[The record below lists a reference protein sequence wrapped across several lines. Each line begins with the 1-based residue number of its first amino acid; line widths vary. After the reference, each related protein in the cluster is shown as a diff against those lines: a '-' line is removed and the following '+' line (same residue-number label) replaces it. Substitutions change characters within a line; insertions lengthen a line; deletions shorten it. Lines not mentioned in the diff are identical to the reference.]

1 MKRKILLLATAICT
15 VGLLAGCSGKDG
27 STESSGAGANAGVSA
42 DSYEEYVTLGE
53 YKGLDVQLIK
63 AEVTDDM
70 VDEEIDTLLEDNAVY
85 TPISDRGAAEGD
97 TVNIDYTGKIDGQE
111 FDGGSAEDFELEL
124 GSGYLLDD
132 LESQI
137 VGMKSGETKD
147 LNVSVPA
154 DYVDDTVEEDAP
166 DKDAVFTVTVNSVS
180 EKSLPDYSDE
190 FIASVTDYKT
200 TAEYEEGTKKELLA
214 SLESENR
221 STAGMDALAQVVENS
236 TFNGYPQELYDEC
249 KQEYD
254 AMNEMYAEM
263 LGVDVADFDTDE
275 EETKSTIESIVNE
288 KMVCAIIA
296 AAENISVSDE
306 EYQKY
311 LEDNYAFYD
320 YASAAE
326 YEETESKESLMDE
339 ILTEKIYNFLIDN
352 AKISEI
358 SEDEYYGDDEY
369 LDDSDLDG
377 EYLDDE
383 DLDEEDIDLSDD
395 LLLETE
401 NLHNAETESEVTE

>member
-1 MKRKILLLATAICT
+1 MKRKVLLLATAICT
-15 VGLLAGCSGKDG
+15 VSLLAGCSEKDG
-27 STESSGAGANAGVSA
+27 STESSATGANASTE
-42 DSYEEYVTLGE
+42 SYEEYVTLGE

-70 VDEEIDTLLEDNAVY
+70 VDDEIDMLLEDNAVY

-97 TVNIDYTGKIDGQE
+97 TVNINYTGKIDGQE

-137 VGMKSGETKD
+137 IGMKSGETKD

-154 DYVDDTVEEDAP
+154 DYIEDTVEEDAP

-180 EKSLPDYSDE
+180 EKSLPEYSDE
-190 FIASVTDYKT
+190 FIAGVTDYKT

-214 SLESENR
+214 SRESDNR
-221 STAGMDALAQVVENS
+221 STAGMDALSQVMENS
-236 TFNGYPQELYDEC
+236 TFNGYPQELYDSC

-263 LGVDVADFDTDE
+263 LGVDVAGLDTDE

-288 KMVCAIIA
+288 KMVCAAIA

-311 LEDNYAFYD
+311 LEDNYALYD

-326 YEETESKESLMDE
+326 YEETESKESLMNE

-352 AKISEI
+352 AKITEI
-358 SEDEYYGDDEY
+358 SEDEYYGDDED
-369 LDDSDLDG
+369 LDD
-377 EYLDDE
+377 EYLD
-383 DLDEEDIDLSDD
+383 EDIDLSDD

-401 NLHNAETESEVTE
+401 DLHAAETESETAE

>member
-1 MKRKILLLATAICT
+1 MKRKVLLLATAICT
-15 VGLLAGCSGKDG
+15 VSLLAGCSEKDG
-27 STESSGAGANAGVSA
+27 STESSATGANASTE
-42 DSYEEYVTLGE
+42 SYEEYVTLGE

-70 VDEEIDTLLEDNAVY
+70 VDDEIDMLLEDNAVY

-97 TVNIDYTGKIDGQE
+97 TVNINYTGKIDGQE

-154 DYVDDTVEEDAP
+154 DYIEDTVEEDAP

-180 EKSLPDYSDE
+180 EKSLPEYSDE
-190 FIASVTDYKT
+190 FIAGVTDYKT

-214 SLESENR
+214 SLESDNR
-221 STAGMDALAQVVENS
+221 STAGMDALSQVMENS
-236 TFNGYPQELYDEC
+236 TFNGYPQELYDSC

-263 LGVDVADFDTDE
+263 LGVDVADLDTDE

-288 KMVCAIIA
+288 KMVCAAIA

-311 LEDNYAFYD
+311 LEDNYALYD

-326 YEETESKESLMDE
+326 YEETESKESLMNE

-352 AKISEI
+352 AKITEI
-358 SEDEYYGDDEY
+358 SEDEYYGDDED
-369 LDDSDLDG
+369 LDD
-377 EYLDDE
+377 EYLD
-383 DLDEEDIDLSDD
+383 EDIDLSDD

-401 NLHNAETESEVTE
+401 DLHAAETASETAE

>member
-1 MKRKILLLATAICT
+1 MTRKVLLLATAICT
-15 VGLLAGCSGKDG
+15 VSLLAGCSEKDG
-27 STESSGAGANAGVSA
+27 STESSATGANASTE
-42 DSYEEYVTLGE
+42 SYEEYVTLGE

-70 VDEEIDTLLEDNAVY
+70 VDDEIDMLLEDNAVY

-97 TVNIDYTGKIDGQE
+97 TVNINYTGKIDGQE

-154 DYVDDTVEEDAP
+154 DYIEDTVEEDAP

-180 EKSLPDYSDE
+180 EKSLPEYSDE
-190 FIASVTDYKT
+190 FIAGVTDYKT

-214 SLESENR
+214 SLESDNR
-221 STAGMDALAQVVENS
+221 STAGMDALSQVMENS
-236 TFNGYPQELYDEC
+236 TFNGYPQELYDSC

-263 LGVDVADFDTDE
+263 LGVDVADLDTDE

-288 KMVCAIIA
+288 KMVCAAIA

-311 LEDNYAFYD
+311 LEDNYALYD

-326 YEETESKESLMDE
+326 YEETESKESLMNE

-352 AKISEI
+352 AKITEI
-358 SEDEYYGDDEY
+358 SEDEYYGDDED
-369 LDDSDLDG
+369 LDD
-377 EYLDDE
+377 EYLD
-383 DLDEEDIDLSDD
+383 EDIDLSDD

-401 NLHNAETESEVTE
+401 DLHAAETESETAE

>member
-1 MKRKILLLATAICT
+1 MKRKVLLLATAICT
-15 VGLLAGCSGKDG
+15 VSLLAGCSEKDG
-27 STESSGAGANAGVSA
+27 STESSATGANASTE
-42 DSYEEYVTLGE
+42 SYEEYVTLGE

-70 VDEEIDTLLEDNAVY
+70 VDDEIDMLLEDNAVY

-97 TVNIDYTGKIDGQE
+97 TVNINYTGKIDGQE

-154 DYVDDTVEEDAP
+154 DYIEDTVEEDAP

-180 EKSLPDYSDE
+180 EKSLPEYSDE
-190 FIASVTDYKT
+190 FIAGVTDYKT

-214 SLESENR
+214 SLESDNR
-221 STAGMDALAQVVENS
+221 STAGMDALSQVMENS
-236 TFNGYPQELYDEC
+236 TFNGYPQELYDSC

-288 KMVCAIIA
+288 KMVCAAIA

-311 LEDNYAFYD
+311 LEDNYALYD

-326 YEETESKESLMDE
+326 YEETESKESLMNE

-352 AKISEI
+352 AKITEI
-358 SEDEYYGDDEY
+358 SEDEYYGDDED
-369 LDDSDLDG
+369 LDD
-377 EYLDDE
+377 EYLD
-383 DLDEEDIDLSDD
+383 EDIDLSDD

-401 NLHNAETESEVTE
+401 DLHAAETESETAE

>member
-1 MKRKILLLATAICT
+1 MKRKVLLLATAICT
-15 VGLLAGCSGKDG
+15 VSLLAGCSEKDG
-27 STESSGAGANAGVSA
+27 STESSATGANASTE
-42 DSYEEYVTLGE
+42 SYEEYVTLGE

-70 VDEEIDTLLEDNAVY
+70 VDDEIDMLLEDNAVY

-97 TVNIDYTGKIDGQE
+97 TVNINYTGKIDGQE

-154 DYVDDTVEEDAP
+154 DYIEDTVEEDAP

-180 EKSLPDYSDE
+180 EKSLPEYSDE
-190 FIASVTDYKT
+190 FIAGVTDYKT

-214 SLESENR
+214 SLESDNR
-221 STAGMDALAQVVENS
+221 STAGMDALSQVMENS
-236 TFNGYPQELYDEC
+236 TFNGYPQELYDSC

-263 LGVDVADFDTDE
+263 LGVDVADLDTDE

-288 KMVCAIIA
+288 KMFCAAIA

-311 LEDNYAFYD
+311 LEDNYALYD

-326 YEETESKESLMDE
+326 YEETESKESLMNE

-352 AKISEI
+352 AKITEI
-358 SEDEYYGDDEY
+358 SEDEYYGDDED
-369 LDDSDLDG
+369 LDD
-377 EYLDDE
+377 EYLD
-383 DLDEEDIDLSDD
+383 EDIDLSDD

-401 NLHNAETESEVTE
+401 DLHAAETESETAE

>member
-1 MKRKILLLATAICT
+1 MNNLKKGYQTMKRKVLLLATAICT
-15 VGLLAGCSGKDG
+15 VSLLAGCSEKDG
-27 STESSGAGANAGVSA
+27 STESSATGANASTE
-42 DSYEEYVTLGE
+42 SYEEYVTLGE

-70 VDEEIDTLLEDNAVY
+70 VDDEIDMLLEDNAVY

-97 TVNIDYTGKIDGQE
+97 TVNINYTGKIDGQE

-154 DYVDDTVEEDAP
+154 DYIEDTVEEDAP
-166 DKDAVFTVTVNSVS
+166 DKGAVFTVTVNSVS
-180 EKSLPDYSDE
+180 EKSLPEYSDE
-190 FIASVTDYKT
+190 FIAGVTDYKT

-214 SLESENR
+214 SLESDNR
-221 STAGMDALAQVVENS
+221 STAGMDALSQVMENS
-236 TFNGYPQELYDEC
+236 TFNGYPQELYDSC

-263 LGVDVADFDTDE
+263 LGVDVADLDTDE

-288 KMVCAIIA
+288 KMVCAAIA

-311 LEDNYAFYD
+311 LEDNYALYD

-326 YEETESKESLMDE
+326 YEETESKESLMNE

-352 AKISEI
+352 AKITEI
-358 SEDEYYGDDEY
+358 SEDEYYGDDED
-369 LDDSDLDG
+369 LDD
-377 EYLDDE
+377 EYLD
-383 DLDEEDIDLSDD
+383 EDIDLSDD

-401 NLHNAETESEVTE
+401 DLHAAETESETAE

>member
-1 MKRKILLLATAICT
+1 MKRKVLLLATAICT
-15 VGLLAGCSGKDG
+15 VSLLAGCSEKDG
-27 STESSGAGANAGVSA
+27 STESSATGANASTE
-42 DSYEEYVTLGE
+42 SYEEYVTLGE

-70 VDEEIDTLLEDNAVY
+70 VDDEIDMLLEDNAVY

-97 TVNIDYTGKIDGQE
+97 TVNINYTGKIDGQE

-154 DYVDDTVEEDAP
+154 DYIEDTVEEDAP

-180 EKSLPDYSDE
+180 EKSLPEYSDE
-190 FIASVTDYKT
+190 FIAGVTDYKT

-214 SLESENR
+214 SLESDNR
-221 STAGMDALAQVVENS
+221 STAGMDALSQVMENS
-236 TFNGYPQELYDEC
+236 TFNGYPQELYDSC

-263 LGVDVADFDTDE
+263 LGVDVADLDTDE

-288 KMVCAIIA
+288 KMVCAAIA

-311 LEDNYAFYD
+311 LEDNYALYD

-326 YEETESKESLMDE
+326 YEETESKESLMNE

-352 AKISEI
+352 AKITEI
-358 SEDEYYGDDEY
+358 SEDEYYGDDDDLDDEY
-369 LDDSDLDG
+369 LD
-377 EYLDDE
+377 
-383 DLDEEDIDLSDD
+383 EDIDLSDD

-401 NLHNAETESEVTE
+401 DLHAAETESETAE